1 MIHERKRPLIVGLV
15 ATTDR
20 IQQVRQN
27 RVLELNAADQGSS
40 YADRASIAE
49 ELAQARKLS
58 SRHGWPL
65 IDVTRKS
72 IEETAA
78 AILALHAKHVSK
90 NSEAGEPE

>member
-1 MIHERKRPLIVGLV
+1 MIVTLI
-15 ATTDR
+15 ASTDR

-27 RVLELNAADQGSS
+27 RLLELKASEYSAS

-58 SRHGWPL
+58 TRFGWPL
-65 IDVTRKS
+65 IDVSRKS

-78 AILALHAKHVSK
+78 AILALHAKHVAQ
-90 NSEAGEPE
+90 NSIETSQA